1 MSSVSQPLLL
11 DLPPSHAPAPARV
24 PAPTAAAPTRHAIPV
39 PAPRALSGL
48 GLRAWLI
55 TECFLPAF
63 RALVA
68 TISVWRWAD
77 KNVTLHGAG
86 TGRGGPYNSART
98 PWVRQFTETFTDPA
112 WREDHVI
119 KCSRSGF
126 TEAALCII
134 RFMPDH
140 APGPV
145 HLALDSAKAA
155 TDVNRERLI
164 PTLRRHFAREDTD
177 DNDITARVVRLRNM
191 VIRVTGSYTEGAFR
205 QHGNRLVILDEVEVV
220 NEIDGVGTLHDLGR
234 SRIRGVDGA
243 RLLSMSKPVRW
254 GSAHHC
260 EVVTGTLS
268 VNLVPCPHCGTYQEL
283 TVDGRSLIDQLRIDK
298 PLRPGQPPLS
308 PRLTYSG
315 APLGRLDF
323 STAKLL
329 DGSWDLPA
337 IERDT
342 VYLCVSG
349 CRIQQD
355 APLPPESL
363 PFMSDEV
370 REAHASGRAFTCK
383 QAMTLSARWL
393 PTNPRPIPRKRSRH
407 ISDLH
412 SLDADMTW
420 GIFARIWIG
429 AQSDPSRVK
438 TALNEHFG
446 LPAREKAAEIGEEHI
461 LELRAPY
468 RRGTIPFRPD
478 IIVTSADTQDAYWK
492 HVTVAARLDST
503 GQHYAEIAV
512 VSWGIAT
519 SKPELIALLSTP
531 LGYFPPEGDCETYHS
546 LGGLVDAGGHRK
558 DEVYEL
564 HYESAGRY
572 FASYGRGGAALVTP
586 TWSRQIEWRLQTLTI
601 YMYHDDAWKRRL
613 YLGSIARARE
623 IKRCLADGYDPEA
636 RQLQPLIRTPGVERD
651 KLLAQF
657 ETELQGERLNEEGEW
672 ERVPGTHND
681 FGDALKTARIS
692 LELQLPRV
700 RAQWLARRT
709 EAEKAKAK
717 PTTP

>member
-1 MSSVSQPLLL
+1 M
-11 DLPPSHAPAPARV
+11 
-24 PAPTAAAPTRHAIPV
+24 
-39 PAPRALSGL
+39 
-48 GLRAWLI
+48 
-55 TECFLPAF
+55 
-63 RALVA
+63 
-68 TISVWRWAD
+68 
-77 KNVTLHGAG
+77 
-86 TGRGGPYNSART
+86 
-98 PWVRQFTETFTDPA
+98 
-112 WREDHVI
+112 I

-308 PRLTYSG
+308 PRLSHSG
-315 APLGRLDF
+315 GPLGRLDF

-355 APLPPESL
+355 APLPSESL

-393 PTNPRPIPRKRSRH
+393 PTNPRPIPRKRSRP

-717 PTTP
+717 PPAL